1 MTSWTEQVSQIPA
14 NLQER
19 FNALTSPSTA
29 KAERQNE
36 VFINLCAFE
45 AKFGITPKV
54 VDRISARVDA
64 VRAKAEEVVKKSLT
78 PELSEEEKK
87 SLTEDELTQRVHELG
102 YAARMAAGLLM
113 ILDEAP
119 TVSHTESNHVA
130 MFMPVGDYLAVV
142 GQIEVNGKRL
152 DTLLTAA
159 DYEEQREYAYQ
170 YGYRQGT
177 YEELNA
183 YLEPLIEKWNA
194 ICGSHKEIELINK
207 LKNEG
212 VEQVL
217 EICQAQHIRFVGG
230 CIILGDG
237 TKNDRSSSFFPEKDR
252 FGSFY
257 VRDSEE

>member
-19 FNALTSPSTA
+19 FNDLTSPSTA

-36 VFINLCAFE
+36 LFINLCAFE
-45 AKFGITPKV
+45 AQFGITPKV
-54 VDRISARVDA
+54 VDRISARVEA

-78 PELSEEEKK
+78 PELSEEDKK
-87 SLTEDELTQRVHELG
+87 SLTENELTQRVNELG

-119 TVSHTESNHVA
+119 TVSHTESKHVA
-130 MFMPVGDYLAVV
+130 MFMQVGDYLAVV

-159 DYEEQREYAYQ
+159 DYEEQQEYAKRN
-170 YGYRQGT
+170 GYRQGT
-177 YEELNA
+177 TEELHA
-183 YLEPLIEKWNA
+183 YLDPLIEKWNTS
-194 ICGSHKEIELINK
+194 CQSDRWMELINQ

-212 VEQVL
+212 VEQVIK
-217 EICQAQHIRFVGG
+217 ICEVQRIKFVGG
-230 CIILGDG
+230 FLTLGDE
-237 TKNDRSSSFFPEKDR
+237 TKNISSFFEKDR

-257 VRDSEE
+257 VRNSEE